1 MRQTLLGTSLVIG
14 LAMLAACDRA
24 PEQPPQ
30 EQSAIEGPD
39 GREGISVSDARLVL
53 PLVEGRPG
61 ALYLTVAN
69 DGASA
74 AELAAIYVEGAE
86 RVELHESRMEGGAM
100 AMAAVDAI
108 PVPAAGS
115 VVLEQGG
122 LHAMVFG
129 LAPDFD
135 AESTEITLIF
145 ADGDKTSVEARVTTV
160 AEASN

>member
-1 MRQTLLGTSLVIG
+1 MRQTLLGTPLILG
-14 LAMLAACDRA
+14 LAMLAGCERA
-24 PEQPPQ
+24 PEQPAQ
-30 EQSAIEGPD
+30 DQAAIEGPD

-53 PLVEGRPG
+53 PVVEGRPG

-100 AMAAVDAI
+100 AMAPVEAI
-108 PVPAAGS
+108 SVPAAGS
-115 VVLEQGG
+115 ITLEQGG

-129 LAPDFD
+129 LTPGFAAD
-135 AESTEITLIF
+135 STEITLIF
-145 ADGDKTSVEARVTTV
+145 ADGDKTSVDARVTTV
-160 AEASN
+160 AEAGN